1 MADLQTLL
9 NREQFFLATVTNVDP
24 ATFAIELFPH
34 NTRYLGVMQ
43 GIPLASS
50 LANLL
55 GFKDCSMPQ
64 VGACV
69 LCFHFD
75 AHTCLIIGIVP
86 KPDALNKEANFHNRT
101 VLGAGD
107 SNNDDC
113 NIQGYTDKAVAKIVT
128 LNRNRPTDVSPG
140 EHVVVNDFGVLLGLF
155 QNFATLKASE
165 LAQVQAFV
173 FDDLVR
179 IVSHNFQH
187 YTCMGE
193 TKVFQDGIQL
203 NTEINLTHD
212 SYEALGTPQV
222 SSIGAESPI
231 KHTGEISVD
240 DVKNFY
246 ELKKENQIGIA
257 RLKLFLGSLG
267 DFVRLLIV
275 RPAEGELRA
284 LDGESIAEYDK
295 GLADIKIGLNGEISA
310 RTLKGLTLEKSNWI
324 RVPARTKAP
333 EEPASII
340 TSEDSLANRE
350 AAVKPL
356 IAARE
361 EFQFDNSALSQNQP
375 YLYFLQLKDYLAYTQ
390 EMLGYKAFND
400 SGSFSTPVDRTQE
413 IGLSDISSIHPDAPA
428 RYLDRKAGIHI
439 MPNGGLVL
447 MDAWGSSIV
456 MEGGNIYLQ
465 SAKDV
470 VMQPMRNLAGKVG
483 NCVAVAVKGDIDLSS
498 TEGNFRVKTD
508 KAQHLYS
515 ANSGI
520 ILQSDSET
528 IGEFAP
534 KTGDSPITD
543 VHGIILAARDST
555 IASTCQYRVE
565 DINMIFDLRA
575 KMEFHEVEKQY
586 IMNCNGG
593 LDIFSKSNILMAT
606 SGNLINFTEGMAL
619 TAGMTSTVVGTKD
632 NVIGVSPFGAVHGL
646 INSNDSQFQ
655 DFRARI
661 EELIN
666 LDYTAE
672 LPLYSASSAFDDLTF
687 RFPNSSNYKFAASE
701 FFPQTI
707 AQQEDAAFGSY
718 QFKAWEEKEVNGTW
732 PYPGIE
738 MAKRYATSILNNLE
752 LDSEDDELYNAAS
765 PPQSSS
771 SLKLDGDLFKEYLIY
786 GN

>member
-9 NREQFFLATVTNVDP
+9 NRERFFLATVTNVDP
-24 ATFAIELFPH
+24 ATFAIELTPH
-34 NTRYLGVMQ
+34 HVQYLSVMQ
-43 GIPLASS
+43 GIPLSS
-50 LANLL
+50 CLANLL
-55 GFKDCSMPQ
+55 GFKDCSLPQ

-75 AHTCLIIGIVP
+75 SLTCLIIGVVP
-86 KPDALNKEANFHNRT
+86 KPDKLNEEASFHNRT

-113 NIQGYTDKAVAKIVT
+113 NIQGYTDKAVSKIVT
-128 LNRNRPTDVSPG
+128 LNHNRPTDIIPG
-140 EHVVVNDFGVLLGLF
+140 EHVMVNDFGVMLGLF

-193 TKVFQDGIQL
+193 TRVFQDGPQL
-203 NTEINLTHD
+203 NAEINLTHD
-212 SYEALGTPQV
+212 SYEALGSPRVNFSNST
-222 SSIGAESPI
+222 ESPI
-231 KHTGEISVD
+231 EHNGEVSVD
-240 DVKNFY
+240 DLKNFY
-246 ELKKENQIGIA
+246 SLKKDNQISIS

-267 DFVRLLIV
+267 DFVRLLLV
-275 RPAEGELRA
+275 RPAEGQLRA
-284 LDGESIAEYDK
+284 LDGQAITEYDK

-310 RTLKGLTLEKSNWI
+310 RTLRGLTLEKSNWI
-324 RVPARTKAP
+324 RVPARIKAP
-333 EEPASII
+333 EEPALAGLSQDAQLARV
-340 TSEDSLANRE
+340 TSTNTSTSA
-350 AAVKPL
+350 
-356 IAARE
+356 E

-390 EMLGYKAFND
+390 EMLGYKAFKD
-400 SGSFSTPVDRTQE
+400 SGGFSTSVDRKQE
-413 IGLSDISSIHPDAPA
+413 ISLADISSVHPEVPA

-498 TEGNFRVKTD
+498 TEGNLRIKTD

-520 ILQSDSET
+520 ILQSDSKT
-528 IGEFAP
+528 IGEYAP
-534 KTGDSPITD
+534 KTGDRPITD
-543 VHGIILAARDST
+543 VHGIILAAKEST

-565 DINMIFDLRA
+565 DINMIYDLRA
-575 KMEFHEVEKQY
+575 NMEFHEVEKQY
-586 IMNCNGG
+586 ILNCNGG
-593 LDIFSKSNILMAT
+593 LDIFSKSNILLAT
-606 SGNLINFTEGMAL
+606 SGNLINFTEGSAFFTGMA
-619 TAGMTSTVVGTKD
+619 STIVGTKD
-632 NVIGVSPFGAVHGL
+632 ETIGFGLFGAVHGL
-646 INSNDSQFQ
+646 INKDDSQFL

-666 LDYTAE
+666 LDYTTE
-672 LPLYSASSAFDDLTF
+672 LPLYSASSSFDDLVF
-687 RFPNSSNYKFAASE
+687 RFPSSSNYKFAAYE

-707 AQQEDAAFGSY
+707 AQQEDAAFGSF
-718 QFKAWEEKEVNGTW
+718 QFTAWEEKAVNDTW

-738 MAKRYATSILNNLE
+738 MAKKYATAVLNNLE
-752 LDSEDDELYNAAS
+752 LDTEDDELYNSAAA
-765 PPQSSS
+765 PMSSS